1 MSKHVI
7 VGAGPIGTATA
18 ELLAGLGQQV
28 TLVTRSGSGPQAE
41 SITLVAADASDATRL
56 IELTRG
62 AAALY
67 NCANPPYTSWPQ
79 DWPPL
84 AKSLTDTAVATGAVL
99 VTCSNLYG
107 YGPVDGPIGV
117 DLPLAATGTKS
128 RIRAQM
134 WHDALGLHEA
144 GTIRATEARGSD
156 YVGPGAQSHLGD
168 RVVPRLVAGKN
179 VRVIGSPDRPHSW
192 TYTRDMART
201 LVAIGSNEKAWGRA
215 WHVPTNPPL
224 TQREAIE
231 AMAQELGVPMVSVK
245 GLSSMALSAAGLF
258 SPMIREVKETYYQFN
273 EPFVIDD
280 SLTRLELGLEPTPW
294 SDVLADHV
302 SSFRVNESAIV

>member
-18 ELLAGLGQQV
+18 ELLAAAGHAV
-28 TLVTRSGSGPQAE
+28 TVVTRSGTGPRVE
-41 SITLVAADASDATRL
+41 SVNRTAADAADTGQL
-56 IELTRG
+56 IELTRD
-62 AAALY
+62 AVALY

-84 AKSLTDTAVATGAVL
+84 AESLTETAAATGAVL

-107 YGPVDGPIGV
+107 YGPVDGPITV
-117 DLPLAATGTKS
+117 DLPLSATGTKS
-128 RIRAQM
+128 QIRARM
-134 WHDALGLHEA
+134 WHDALALHQA

-156 YVGPGAQSHLGD
+156 YLGAGAQSHLGD
-168 RVVPRLVAGKN
+168 RVVPRLLAGKG
-179 VRVIGSPDRPHSW
+179 VRVIGSPDQPHSW

-201 LVAIGSNEKAWGRA
+201 LVEIGSNEKAWGRA

-224 TQREAIE
+224 TQRDAIA
-231 AMAQELGVPMVSVK
+231 AMAAALGVRMVPVK
-245 GLSSMALSAAGLF
+245 GMSSGVLAAAGLF
-258 SPMIREVKETYYQFN
+258 SPMVRELKETYYQFN

-280 SLTRLELGLEPTPW
+280 SVTRTELGIEPTPW
-294 SDVLADHV
+294 AEVLADHLAP
-302 SSFRVNESAIV
+302 FQVNESTRA

>member
-18 ELLAGLGQQV
+18 ELLAAQGHQV
-28 TLVTRSGSGPQAE
+28 TLVTRSGTGPQAE
-41 SITLVAADASDATRL
+41 SVTLVAADASDASRL
-56 IELTRG
+56 IELTRD
-62 AAALY
+62 AAAVY

-84 AKSLTDTAVATGAVL
+84 AKSLTDTAAATGAVL

-107 YGPVDGPIGV
+107 YGPVDGPITV
-117 DLPLAATGTKS
+117 DLPLSAPGTKS
-128 RIRAQM
+128 QIRAQM
-134 WHDALGLHEA
+134 WHDALALHQA

-156 YVGPGAQSHLGD
+156 YVGAGAQSHLGD
-168 RVVPRLVAGKN
+168 RVVPRLLAGKG
-179 VRVIGSPDRPHSW
+179 VRVVGSPDQPHSW

-201 LVAIGSNEKAWGRA
+201 LVQIGATEQAWGRA

-224 TQREAIE
+224 TQRAAIE
-231 AMAQELGVPMVSVK
+231 AMAQPLRVSMVSVK
-245 GLSSMALSAAGLF
+245 GLSRTALSAAGLF
-258 SPMIREVKETYYQFN
+258 SPMIREIKETFYQFN

-280 SLTRLELGLEPTPW
+280 SVTRAELGIEPTPW
-294 SDVLADHV
+294 VEVLANHV
-302 SSFRVNESAIV
+302 SPFQANESAIV